1 MTSYLLAGPAA
12 EPVALAEAKAF
23 LRVDGTAEDSFIG
36 TLITAA
42 RLHVEGTTGRA
53 LLAQSWRTVCDDWPE
68 SRMVKLPVGPI
79 VSLSEIRV
87 YDAEGAATILSLA
100 QFQPETKTM
109 PARIHLP
116 TTIAGM
122 PVLRDRAA
130 IEIDYVVGY
139 GNDAA
144 DVPQDLRQALLMLV
158 GYWFEHRDAV
168 VIAGSGAVVP
178 GGFDG
183 LVASYRQISL

>member
-12 EPVALAEAKAF
+12 EPVTLAEAKAF

-68 SRMVKLPVGPI
+68 DRTVKLPVGPI
-79 VSLSEIRV
+79 MSLGEIRV
-87 YDAEGAATILSLA
+87 YDMEGMATILALA
-100 QFQPETKTM
+100 QFQSETKSM

-116 TTIAGM
+116 ATIAGM

-130 IEIDYVVGY
+130 IEIDYVAGY
-139 GNDAA
+139 GNDVA

-178 GGFDG
+178 GGFDS
-183 LVASYRQISL
+183 LVASYRQIGL